1 MADFLG
7 DAVSTDILPR
17 KTKKTKTKTKYVT
30 RRPLSKQAIIA
41 IAIVVAVVL
50 IAALILF
57 IIMYRRRKARAKH
70 MSTLPGYSTDSS
82 NGLYSATPGY
92 AAGNRYG
99 AQQVPGGSGGQEM
112 QTAGGGFGNFGENN
126 SSGQHGGDG
135 QGGAAADYYGSY
147 GAMQG
152 GGAGQGQDYGR
163 GGYGM
168 PQRPPMTFDPSP
180 APR

>member
-82 NGLYSATPGY
+82 NGLFQS
-92 AAGNRYG
+92 
-99 AQQVPGGSGGQEM
+99 EM
-112 QTAGGGFGNFGENN
+112 RRVRIEA
-126 SSGQHGGDG
+126 
-135 QGGAAADYYGSY
+135 
-147 GAMQG
+147 
-152 GGAGQGQDYGR
+152 
-163 GGYGM
+163 
-168 PQRPPMTFDPSP
+168 
-180 APR
+180 

>member
-1 MADFLG
+1 MADFLM

-41 IAIVVAVVL
+41 IVVVVVVVL
-50 IAALILF
+50 IIAIIVFF
-57 IIMYRRRKARAKH
+57 IVRRRRKARAKH

-99 AQQVPGGSGGQEM
+99 GQQPPAGSGQEM
-112 QTAGGGFGNFGENN
+112 QAAGGGYGNFGGTN
-126 SSGQHGGDG
+126 SSGYHGGDD
-135 QGGAAADYYGSY
+135 QGGAAAEYYGSY
-147 GAMQG
+147 APMQG
-152 GGAGQGQDYGR
+152 GDAAQGR
-163 GGYGM
+163 GYGM
-168 PQRPPMTFDPSP
+168 PQRPPMAFDPSP